1 MQLLKFSVYIF
12 AFVALLGITHAG
24 TVVLTGTCY
33 NYVTNNTIHFTLS
46 NSGND
51 SAYNLI
57 LSPILTNATP
67 MNSSYSI
74 NALNPGYNVSV
85 QVKLKNISMQG
96 TYADVFVLAYQ
107 QGFSSFS
114 AIFPCLLSYPKST
127 TSEIYSTAHIS
138 AIKGEGFVNVSLF
151 NAGREN
157 ITGNLSLILPPTLS
171 YISKS
176 NYPFKLSPYNTS
188 NMSFSVKLPQG
199 TASYT
204 GAVVVS
210 YLFGG
215 MHYSNMATFQIGNP
229 ASSALIPT
237 YYIIIIVGVVIIAII
252 LILLLRSIR
261 KKSKAIANDT
271 KQAVAESK
279 PKLKRK
285 SSSK

>member
-1 MQLLKFSVYIF
+1 MELLKFSVYIF

-24 TVVLTGTCY
+24 TVVLTGTCS
-33 NYVTNNTIHFTLS
+33 NYVTNNTIYFTLS

-57 LSPILTNATP
+57 LSPLLTNATP

-74 NALNPGYNVSV
+74 NALNPGQNVSV

-107 QGFSSFS
+107 QGSSSFS
-114 AIFPCLLSYPKST
+114 AIFPCLLSYPRST
-127 TSEIYSTAHIS
+127 TSEIYSTAHVS
-138 AIKGEGFVNVSLF
+138 AIKGEGFINVSLF

-157 ITGNLSLILPPTLS
+157 ITGNLSLIIPPTLS

-176 NYPFKLSPYNTS
+176 SYSFKLSPYNTI

-199 TASYT
+199 VASYT
-204 GAVVVS
+204 GAVAVS
-210 YLFGG
+210 YLLNG

-229 ASSALIPT
+229 ASSALIST
-237 YYIIIIVGVVIIAII
+237 YYIVIIIGVVIIAII

-261 KKSKAIANDT
+261 RKGK
-271 KQAVAESK
+271 AVANNTIHTVSESK
-279 PKLKRK
+279 PRPKHE
-285 SSSK
+285 

>member
-1 MQLLKFSVYIF
+1 MELLKFSVYIF

-24 TVVLTGTCY
+24 TVVLTGTCS
-33 NYVTNNTIHFTLS
+33 NYVTNNTIYFALS

-57 LSPILTNATP
+57 LSPLLTNATP

-74 NALNPGYNVSV
+74 NALNPGQNVSV

-107 QGFSSFS
+107 QGSSSFS
-114 AIFPCLLSYPKST
+114 AIFPCLLSYPRST
-127 TSEIYSTAHIS
+127 TSEIYSTAHVS
-138 AIKGEGFVNVSLF
+138 AIKGEGFINVSLF

-157 ITGNLSLILPPTLS
+157 ITGNLSLIIPPTLS

-176 NYPFKLSPYNTS
+176 SYSFKLSPYNTS

-199 TASYT
+199 VASYT
-204 GAVVVS
+204 GAVAVS
-210 YLFGG
+210 YLLNGL
-215 MHYSNMATFQIGNP
+215 HYSNMATFQIGNP
-229 ASSALIPT
+229 ASSALIYT
-237 YYIIIIVGVVIIAII
+237 YYIVIIIGVVIIAII

-261 KKSKAIANDT
+261 RKGK
-271 KQAVAESK
+271 AVANNTIHTVSESK
-279 PKLKRK
+279 PRPKHE
-285 SSSK
+285 